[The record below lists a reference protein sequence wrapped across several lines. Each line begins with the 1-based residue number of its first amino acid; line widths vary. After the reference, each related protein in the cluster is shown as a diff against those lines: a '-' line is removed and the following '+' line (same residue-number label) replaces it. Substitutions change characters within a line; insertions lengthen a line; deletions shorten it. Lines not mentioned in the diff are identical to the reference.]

1 MQKRQHNQLNQYK
14 QHCYFYKITND
25 YNDDIYIGST
35 CNTLIK
41 RFSQHKADPIRI
53 GKTDYQLYALMN
65 EIGFER
71 FRIELV
77 FDYPC
82 EDKYQLCQKKSEY
95 IRLYEKTL
103 NLHGE
108 DHKEK
113 RKTQKE
119 QNKTEIQIKVKADL
133 EQRINRQKDKKSSI
147 LCACGCE
154 ILKRCLKTHQT
165 SKKHIELMENQNSKN
180 NSN

>member
-1 MQKRQHNQLNQYK
+1 MIIMIIFILAKNFSKHKSQSGSEHGPLYK
-14 QHCYFYKITND
+14 LIND
-25 YNDDIYIGST
+25 
-35 CNTLIK
+35 
-41 RFSQHKADPIRI
+41 
-53 GKTDYQLYALMN
+53 
-65 EIGFER
+65 IGFER
-71 FRIELV
+71 FRIELIC
-77 FDYPC
+77 DYPC

-133 EQRINRQKDKKSSI
+133 EQRINRQKDKKPSI

-165 SKKHIELMENQNSKN
+165 SKKHIEFMENQNSKN
-180 NSN
+180 ISN

>member
-1 MQKRQHNQLNQYK
+1 MKIDYSK
-14 QHCYFYKITND
+14 GKIYKITND
-25 YNDDIYIGST
+25 YNDHIYIGST
-35 CNTLIK
+35 CDTLAK
-41 RFSQHKADPIRI
+41 NFSKHKSQCGSQDRSHYP
-53 GKTDYQLYALMN
+53 LYKLIN
-65 EIGFER
+65 DIGFER
-71 FRIELV
+71 FRIQLIC
-77 FDYPC
+77 DYPC
-82 EDKYQLCQKKSEY
+82 EDKYQLCQKTSEY
-95 IRLYEKTL
+95 IRQYENTL

-133 EQRINRQKDKKSSI
+133 EQRINRQKDKKPSI

-165 SKKHIELMENQNSKN
+165 SKKHIEFMENQNSKN
-180 NSN
+180 ISN

>member
-1 MQKRQHNQLNQYK
+1 MKIDYSK
-14 QHCYFYKITND
+14 GKIYKITND
-25 YNDDIYIGST
+25 YNDHVYIGST
-35 CNTLIK
+35 CDTLSK
-41 RFSQHKADPIRI
+41 NFSKHKSDSNCKNNP
-53 GKTDYQLYALMN
+53 LYKLID

-71 FRIELV
+71 FRIELIC
-77 FDYPC
+77 DYPC

-103 NLHGE
+103 NLHGQ

-133 EQRINRQKDKKSSI
+133 EQRINRQKDKKPSI

-165 SKKHIELMENQNSKN
+165 SKKHIEFMENQNSKN
-180 NSN
+180 ISN